1 MANVI
6 LLWSDSLLRI
16 KLSKLESF
24 LKNCLKEFWDIFYDN
39 YYYFIFFFFFFF
51 FFFYNF
57 FFLIFFF
64 FFFFFFFQ
72 VAGLIV
78 SYLAVIMSMPK

>member
-16 KLSKLESF
+16 KLSKLKSF
-24 LKNCLKEFWDIFYDN
+24 LKNCLKGFWEIFYDN
-39 YYYFIFFFFFFF
+39 YYYFIFFVFFFV
-51 FFFYNF
+51 
-57 FFLIFFF
+57 FLFV
-64 FFFFFFFQ
+64 FFQ

>member
-16 KLSKLESF
+16 KLSKLKSF
-24 LKNCLKEFWDIFYDN
+24 LKNCLKGFSEIFYDN
-39 YYYFIFFFFFFF
+39 YYYFIFLFLFL
-51 FFFYNF
+51 
-57 FFLIFFF
+57 FFL
-64 FFFFFFFQ
+64 FFQ
-72 VAGLIV
+72 VAGLII

>member
-39 YYYFIFFFFFFF
+39 YYYFIFFL
-51 FFFYNF
+51 
-57 FFLIFFF
+57 FFL
-64 FFFFFFFQ
+64 FFFFFQ

>member
-16 KLSKLESF
+16 KLSKLKSF

-39 YYYFIFFFFFFF
+39 YYYFIFFFF
-51 FFFYNF
+51 
-57 FFLIFFF
+57 
-64 FFFFFFFQ
+64 Q

>member
-16 KLSKLESF
+16 KLSKLKSF

-39 YYYFIFFFFFFF
+39 
-51 FFFYNF
+51 
-57 FFLIFFF
+57 
-64 FFFFFFFQ
+64 FFFFFQ

>member
-16 KLSKLESF
+16 KLSKLKSF

-39 YYYFIFFFFFFF
+39 YYYFIFFFFFF
-51 FFFYNF
+51 
-57 FFLIFFF
+57 
-64 FFFFFFFQ
+64 Q

>member
-16 KLSKLESF
+16 KLSKLKSF
-24 LKNCLKEFWDIFYDN
+24 LKNCLKEFWEIFM
-39 YYYFIFFFFFFF
+39 I
-51 FFFYNF
+51 
-57 FFLIFFF
+57 IIIIS
-64 FFFFFFFQ
+64 FFFFFFQ

-78 SYLAVIMSMPK
+78 SYLAVIISMPK

>member
-6 LLWSDSLLRI
+6 LLWSDSLLGI
-16 KLSKLESF
+16 KLSKLKSF
-24 LKNCLKEFWDIFYDN
+24 LKNCLKEFWEIFYDN
-39 YYYFIFFFFFFF
+39 YYYFI
-51 FFFYNF
+51 
-57 FFLIFFF
+57 
-64 FFFFFFFQ
+64 FFFQ

>member
-16 KLSKLESF
+16 KLSKLKSF
-24 LKNCLKEFWDIFYDN
+24 LKNCLKELWDIFYDN
-39 YYYFIFFFFFFF
+39 YYYFI
-51 FFFYNF
+51 
-57 FFLIFFF
+57 F

>member
-16 KLSKLESF
+16 KLSKLKSF
-24 LKNCLKEFWDIFYDN
+24 LKNCLKEFWGIFYDN
-39 YYYFIFFFFFFF
+39 YYYFI
-51 FFFYNF
+51 
-57 FFLIFFF
+57 
-64 FFFFFFFQ
+64 FFFFFFQ

-78 SYLAVIMSMPK
+78 SYLAVIMSIPK

>member
-6 LLWSDSLLRI
+6 LLWSDSLLGI
-16 KLSKLESF
+16 KLSKLKSF
-24 LKNCLKEFWDIFYDN
+24 LKNCLKEFWEIFYDN
-39 YYYFIFFFFFFF
+39 YYYFI
-51 FFFYNF
+51 
-57 FFLIFFF
+57 
-64 FFFFFFFQ
+64 FFFFFQ

>member
-39 YYYFIFFFFFFF
+39 Y
-51 FFFYNF
+51 
-57 FFLIFFF
+57 FFLIF

>member
-24 LKNCLKEFWDIFYDN
+24 LKNCLKEFWVIFYVN
-39 YYYFIFFFFFFF
+39 Y
-51 FFFYNF
+51 FY
-57 FFLIFFF
+57 LIFF

>member
-16 KLSKLESF
+16 KLSKLKSF
-24 LKNCLKEFWDIFYDN
+24 LKNCLKEFWEIFYDN
-39 YYYFIFFFFFFF
+39 YYYFI
-51 FFFYNF
+51 
-57 FFLIFFF
+57 
-64 FFFFFFFQ
+64 FFFFFQ

>member
-16 KLSKLESF
+16 KLSKLKSF
-24 LKNCLKEFWDIFYDN
+24 LKNCLKEFWEIFYDN
-39 YYYFIFFFFFFF
+39 YYYFI
-51 FFFYNF
+51 
-57 FFLIFFF
+57 
-64 FFFFFFFQ
+64 FFFFFQ

-78 SYLAVIMSMPK
+78 SYLAVMMSMPK

>member
-16 KLSKLESF
+16 KLSKLKSF
-24 LKNCLKEFWDIFYDN
+24 LKNCLKGFWEIFYDN
-39 YYYFIFFFFFFF
+39 YYYFIFFY
-51 FFFYNF
+51 FYYY
-57 FFLIFFF
+57 
-64 FFFFFFFQ
+64 FFFQ

>member
-16 KLSKLESF
+16 KLSKLKSF
-24 LKNCLKEFWDIFYDN
+24 LKNCLKEFWEIFYDN
-39 YYYFIFFFFFFF
+39 YYYFI
-51 FFFYNF
+51 
-57 FFLIFFF
+57 
-64 FFFFFFFQ
+64 FFFFQ

>member
-16 KLSKLESF
+16 KLSKLKSF

-39 YYYFIFFFFFFF
+39 YYYYYYFFIFFFSGRWAHC
-51 FFFYNF
+51 
-57 FFLIFFF
+57 FLPSSDHVNAKIK
-64 FFFFFFFQ
+64 
-72 VAGLIV
+72 LT
-78 SYLAVIMSMPK
+78 IMKSLEQ

>member
-16 KLSKLESF
+16 KLSKLKSF

-39 YYYFIFFFFFFF
+39 YYYFIFFFFF
-51 FFFYNF
+51 
-57 FFLIFFF
+57 
-64 FFFFFFFQ
+64 Q

>member
-6 LLWSDSLLRI
+6 LLWSDSLLGI
-16 KLSKLESF
+16 KLSKLKSF
-24 LKNCLKEFWDIFYDN
+24 LKNCSKNFGR
-39 YYYFIFFFFFFF
+39 FFM
-51 FFFYNF
+51 
-57 FFLIFFF
+57 IIIIIS
-64 FFFFFFFQ
+64 FFFFFQ